1 LPEKHRPNEA
11 KKPQAEEAPV
21 FYLKVSSWQKVRA
34 MAWLSWRPWFSLAG
48 YKVMS

>member
-1 LPEKHRPNEA
+1 LSKKHLPSEAEKHP
-11 KKPQAEEAPV
+11 PEEAPV

-34 MAWLSWRPWFSLAG
+34 MVWENWQPWFLLAD

>member
-1 LPEKHRPNEA
+1 LSKKHLPSEA
-11 KKPQAEEAPV
+11 EKPQQEEAPV

-34 MAWLSWRPWFSLAG
+34 MAWANWRPWFLLAD